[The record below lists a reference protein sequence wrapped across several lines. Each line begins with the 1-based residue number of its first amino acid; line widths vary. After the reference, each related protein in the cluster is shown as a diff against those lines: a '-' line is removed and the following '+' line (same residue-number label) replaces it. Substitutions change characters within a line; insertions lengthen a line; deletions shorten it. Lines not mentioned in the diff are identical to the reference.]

1 MKDSAKLGLGGLVA
15 IVFGSV
21 IGGSI
26 FNIAQNMARNA
37 ALGPVIAAWFI
48 TAIGVFFLVLT
59 FKKLADACPDLR
71 AGIYQYALA
80 GFGRYAGFNMAWGYW
95 LCVVMGNVT
104 YAVMLN
110 DSVGAF
116 FPVLMNHSW
125 PTVLFASVLI
135 WLMYLL
141 VSQGVKSAAFVNN
154 ILALVKFTCLA
165 LIVVVLVICVRIDLF
180 TADFWGRAT
189 LPESDTVA
197 GQFSSC
203 MLVTIWSFVGIEGA
217 VMMSARAKR
226 HKDVGRATVAGF
238 LLALV
243 LYLLVTVL
251 CFGVMTRPEMA
262 ELPNPSLAYVLDSC
276 AGHWAKWFVIASVI
290 VSLTGGFVAWTLV
303 SAQVP
308 YEAAQVGILPRQFM
322 RLNSKGMPSY
332 GMLVASIA
340 MTVCVV
346 LVVTAEN
353 VYIAALNLTAM
364 MVLPPYLFC
373 ALYLW
378 KLCGKTGR
386 RRQLKGSVAGNR
398 IVAAMAA
405 LFCVYIM
412 WAGGFGL
419 MMVTSLFYLAGIGF
433 FALSRRQQGYPGT
446 AGKIFT
452 RGELMVFAMI
462 VVLSVASVALL
473 LTGHIRLD
481 G

>member
-1 MKDSAKLGLGGLVA
+1 MKGSAKLGLGGLVA

-37 ALGPVIAAWFI
+37 ALGPVIAAWLI
-48 TAIGVFFLVLT
+48 TAAGVFFLVLT
-59 FKKLADACPDLR
+59 FKKLADARPDLR

-80 GFGRYAGFNMAWGYW
+80 GFGRYTGFNMAWGYW

-116 FPVLMNHSW
+116 FPALMCHSW
-125 PTVLFASVLI
+125 HTVLFASALI
-135 WLMYLL
+135 WMMYLL
-141 VSQGVKSAAFVNN
+141 VSQGVKSAALVNN
-154 ILALVKFTCLA
+154 VLAVVKFTCLA
-165 LIVVVLVICVRIDLF
+165 LIIVVLVICMKAGLF

-189 LPESDTVA
+189 LPAGDTVGA
-197 GQFSSC
+197 QFSSC
-203 MLVTIWSFVGIEGA
+203 MLVTIWSFLGIEGP
-217 VMMSARAKR
+217 VMMSSRARR
-226 HKDVGRATVAGF
+226 HTDVGRATVIGF
-238 LLALV
+238 VLALI

-251 CFGVMTRPEMA
+251 CFGVMTRPELA
-262 ELPNPSLAYVLDSC
+262 SLPNPSLAYVLDSC
-276 AGHWAKWFVIASVI
+276 AGSWAKWFVIASVI

-308 YEAAQVGILPRQFM
+308 YEAAQVRILPRQFLH
-322 RLNSKGMPSY
+322 LNSKGMPSY
-332 GMLVASIA
+332 GMLVASVA
-340 MTVCVV
+340 MTLCVI

-378 KLCGKTGR
+378 KFSGTPDGR
-386 RRQLKGSVAGNR
+386 RRLGGSVAVNR
-398 IVAAMAA
+398 FVAAAA
-405 LFCVYIM
+405 SVFCLYIM
-412 WAGGFGL
+412 WAGGLAL
-419 MMVTSLFYLAGIGF
+419 MMVTSLFYLSGIGF
-433 FALSRRQQGYPGT
+433 FVMARRQQQPG
-446 AGKIFT
+446 KRRVFT
-452 RGELMVFAMI
+452 PAERLVFAAI
-462 VVLSVASVALL
+462 VLLSIVSAVLLAM
-473 LTGHIRLD
+473 GRIRLD